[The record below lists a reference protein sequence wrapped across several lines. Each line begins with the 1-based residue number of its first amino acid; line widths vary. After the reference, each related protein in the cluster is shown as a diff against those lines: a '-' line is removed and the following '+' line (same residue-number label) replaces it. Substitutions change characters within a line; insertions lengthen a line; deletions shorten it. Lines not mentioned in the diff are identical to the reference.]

1 MTKRKVLVPLTAALV
16 LGAVAA
22 GGSLRSALAANEN
35 WKGVTLI
42 YQTDVKGKIE
52 PCG

>member
-1 MTKRKVLVPLTAALV
+1 MTEHKVFVTLTAALV
-16 LGAVAA
+16 LGAVATC
-22 GGSLRSALAANEN
+22 GSPRSALAANEN

-42 YQTDVKGKIE
+42 YQTDVKGKID